1 MTCGNLPPTPYTIM
15 DFRIRVGRRIQ
26 GRDLIAPAADI
37 GGDNPSCQL
46 IGIDLPGVMNFSS
59 YM

>member
-26 GRDLIAPAADI
+26 GRDLIVPAADI
-37 GGDNPSCQL
+37 VGDISFFKRACMRESDQPENGG
-46 IGIDLPGVMNFSS
+46 
-59 YM
+59 